1 MMTNCGGAR
10 RGWSAAASIEF
21 GPHRVP
27 CAGVPSDAPHQDSPA
42 TTPWQ
47 YVDTPAGLEAL
58 AQRLRAVPRF
68 ALDTES
74 NSMHAYRE
82 RICLVQVSLP
92 ELDAIID
99 PFAVDLRALG
109 PVLADPSIEKVM
121 HGADYDILCFKRE
134 LGLSFAGLHDTM
146 IAARVL
152 GWPAHG
158 LGAILLER
166 FGVKLDKRMQRF
178 DWGQRPLPPAALEY
192 ARHDTRLLLALREL
206 QVSELEAAG
215 HTEELGHACL
225 RQTRVE
231 PRPSRA
237 DALGMWRIKGAR
249 NLPPAGRAVLHAL
262 HELREA
268 VAAEIDRPVFRVM
281 TDEVLIAIARH
292 PPVDEAELAGVRGL
306 HPALRGAGR
315 VRLQEAIEAGLVA
328 EPPRPPPV
336 DRGPSREVV
345 ARFDAL
351 RAWRKAAA
359 SERGVEPDLVLGKDA
374 LMTVAIANPGTP
386 EELRA
391 CEALDDW
398 ELPRY
403 GAGVLR
409 ALRAAD

>member
-1 MMTNCGGAR
+1 M
-10 RGWSAAASIEF
+10 
-21 GPHRVP
+21 
-27 CAGVPSDAPHQDSPA
+27 PSDAPHHDSPLTA
-42 TTPWQ
+42 PWQ

-58 AQRLRAVPRF
+58 AERLRAAPRF

-92 ELDAIID
+92 ELDAIVD
-99 PFAVDLRALG
+99 PLAVDLRPLG
-109 PVLADPSIEKVM
+109 PVLADPAIEKVM

-134 LGLSFAGLHDTM
+134 LGLSLAGLHDTM

-166 FGVKLDKRMQRF
+166 FGVRLDKRMQRF
-178 DWGQRPLPPAALEY
+178 DWGQRPLPDAALEY

-206 QVSELEAAG
+206 QVAELDAAG
-215 HTEELGHACL
+215 HADELAHACL

-249 NLPPAGRAVLHAL
+249 DLPPAGRAVLYAV

-268 VAAEIDRPVFRVM
+268 VAAELDRPVFRVM
-281 TDEVLIAIARH
+281 TDEVLMALARR
-292 PPVDEAELAGVRGL
+292 PPTDEAELTDVRGL
-306 HPALRGAGR
+306 HPALRGSGR
-315 VRLQEAIEAGLVA
+315 ARLQEAIEAGLAA
-328 EPPRPPPV
+328 EPPRPPV
-336 DRGPSREVV
+336 DRGPSREVM
-345 ARFDAL
+345 ARFEAL

-359 SERGVEPDLVLGKDA
+359 AERGVDPDLVVGKDA
-374 LMTVAIANPGTP
+374 LMAVAIADPHTS

-391 CEALDDW
+391 CEALDEW

-403 GAGVLR
+403 GAAVLR
-409 ALRAAD
+409 ALRAAG

>member
-1 MMTNCGGAR
+1 M
-10 RGWSAAASIEF
+10 
-21 GPHRVP
+21 
-27 CAGVPSDAPHQDSPA
+27 PSDAHPPDSPPRPGSPA
-42 TTPWQ
+42 APPDPPALAPWH
-47 YVDTPAGLEAL
+47 YVDTPAGLAAL
-58 AQRLRAVPRF
+58 IERLRAAPRF

-74 NSMHAYRE
+74 NSMHVYRE

-99 PFAVDLRALG
+99 PFAVDLRPLG
-109 PVLADPSIEKVM
+109 PVLADPAIEKVM

-134 LGLSFAGLHDTM
+134 LGLPIVGLHDTM

-152 GWPAHG
+152 GWPQHG

-166 FGVKLDKRMQRF
+166 FGVRLDKRMQRF
-178 DWGQRPLPPAALEY
+178 DWGQRPLPAAALEY

-206 QVSELEAAG
+206 QALELDAAG
-215 HTEELGHACL
+215 HADELAHACL

-237 DALGMWRIKGAR
+237 DALGMWRVKGAR
-249 NLPPAGRAVLHAL
+249 ELPPAGRAVLHAL
-262 HELREA
+262 HELREG
-268 VAAEIDRPVFRVM
+268 VAKELDRPVFRVM
-281 TDEVLIAIARH
+281 TDEVLMALARH
-292 PPVDEAELAGVRGL
+292 PPRDEAELAAVRGL

-315 VRLQEAIEAGLVA
+315 VRLQEAIEAGLSA

-359 SERGVEPDLVLGKDA
+359 AERGVEPDLVLGKDA
-374 LMTVAIANPGTP
+374 LMAVAVANPGTP

-403 GAGVLR
+403 GAAVLR
-409 ALRAAD
+409 ALRTAG